1 LVDHRNHLV
10 VILRLKNHLSPCWY
24 LNVLDPKIALSPDSE
39 SNRSRSEIGG
49 Q

>member
-1 LVDHRNHLV
+1 VDHRNYLI
-10 VILRLKNHLSPCWY
+10 VILRPKKDLPTCWY

-39 SNRSRSEIGG
+39 SNRSRSKIGG